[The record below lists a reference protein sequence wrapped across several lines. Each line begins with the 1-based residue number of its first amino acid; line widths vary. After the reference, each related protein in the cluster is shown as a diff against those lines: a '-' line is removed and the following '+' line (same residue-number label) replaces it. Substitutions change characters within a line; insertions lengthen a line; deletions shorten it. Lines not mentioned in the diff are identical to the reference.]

1 MGTDAQELAAK
12 FIGRAAAFEKALQV
26 MIGSS
31 NVTADLLKTSLTMRR
46 QHLGNDLANAGLP
59 PERMKELLPI
69 ATAAA
74 VEAENA
80 IYKGLQGKKYIPL
93 P

>member
-1 MGTDAQELAAK
+1 METDAQDLAAK
-12 FIGRAAAFEKALQV
+12 FIGRAAAFEKTLQV

-31 NVTADLLKTSLTMRR
+31 NVTAELLKTNLTMRR

-59 PERMKELLPI
+59 KERMKELLPI

-80 IYKGLQGKKYIPL
+80 IYKGLQGGKYFPL

>member
-1 MGTDAQELAAK
+1 MGADAHELAAK

-26 MIGSS
+26 IIGSS
-31 NVTADLLKTSLTMRR
+31 NATADLLKTNLTMRR

-59 PERMKELLPI
+59 QDRMTELLPI
-69 ATAAA
+69 ATRAA
-74 VEAENA
+74 VEAENS
-80 IYKGLQGKKYIPL
+80 ICKGLQGGKYFPL